1 MGKLMLPRANAYL
14 RSLKKVERNA
24 LAERC
29 GIKLTSLNNIIYGK
43 KLSVCLAC
51 SIEKETGGAVTRREL
66 LPEIDWDLISGTALD
81 RSLSERR

>member
-1 MGKLMLPRANAYL
+1 MLPRANAYL
-14 RSLKKVERNA
+14 RSLKKVERIA

-43 KLSVCLAC
+43 ALSVPLAC

-66 LPEIDWDLISGTALD
+66 LPNVDWDLISGTSLD
-81 RSLSERR
+81 RALTDRR

>member
-1 MGKLMLPRANAYL
+1 MLPRANAYL
-14 RSLKKVERNA
+14 RSLKKVERIA

-43 KLSVCLAC
+43 ALSVSLAC

-66 LPEIDWDLISGTALD
+66 LPNVDWDLISGTSLD
-81 RSLSERR
+81 RALTDRR